1 VERGLPVEDDVVT
14 ISQLSLDDVAWGK
27 MSLGAV
33 PLVGEVDL
41 PVVVPDDV
49 FGTRPFG
56 RTVGNKLLHHVHIL
70 SRDVLRDSQ
79 VHCNGLRHA
88 QLVKLQDGVW
98 RDDRSGREV
107 HSLAHE
113 VTTDSAFLTLE
124 ARPDVFDGL
133 AASTLLPWLI
143 LDVVVH
149 QRSYE
154 ELKLLLD
161 CILGTLWLAVVDA
174 VTELLI
180 GPDDHLVGIS
190 EVIYTS
196 GTIACLY

>member
-1 VERGLPVEDDVVT
+1 MERGLPVEDDVVT
-14 ISQLSLDDVAWGK
+14 ISQLSLDDVAWSK
-27 MSLGAV
+27 MGLSAV

-41 PVVVPDDV
+41 PVVVPNDI

-56 RTVGNKLLHHVHIL
+56 RTVGNELLHHVHIL

-79 VHCNGLRHA
+79 VHCDGLRHT

-113 VTTDSAFLTLE
+113 VTTDSAFLALE
-124 ARPDVFDGL
+124 ARPDVLDRL

-149 QRSYE
+149 QRGHE
-154 ELKLLLD
+154 ELKLLQL
-161 CILGTLWLAVVDA
+161 CILCTLCLIVLHAL
-174 VTELLI
+174 TELLV
-180 GPDDHLVGIS
+180 GPDDHLVGIG
-190 EVIYTS
+190 EVINTS
-196 GTIACLY
+196 GTIACLH